1 MKYDFIGLET
11 QVING
16 IKHPNLTLIGC
27 ITEDKYKFIVLADGK
42 EIDYSINLVDRQ
54 GGFIINAPFSNQ
66 VKKIDVYVKIGNKKY
81 LISTLKNSI
90 IAKTYRKFA
99 GSFSRVLHL
108 IKAVFVTIY
117 KGIKFFWKEYHFL
130 VPPKMWGKYWRHFLQ
145 RIKERG
151 IKLFN
156 NPFDV
161 VEYNNWINMFE
172 KREDYVKQKYEP
184 LISIV
189 IPVYNISREYLS
201 KCLDSILNQS
211 YTNFEICLADDC
223 STKKETIATLKEY
236 EKKDSRIK
244 VVYRKENGHIS
255 ECTNSALKIAKGEF
269 IALVDDDDELT
280 VDALSEVVKALNKNK
295 KIDYIYSDE
304 DKIDTTGKRCD
315 PHFKSDFAPDTLLSL
330 NYMSHLSV
338 IRKKLIDKV
347 GGFEKGMEGAQ
358 DYDLFLKVTELT
370 KNIYHIPKIL
380 YHWRMVEG
388 STSMTM
394 SSKNYALEKGKK
406 ALENAMKR
414 RKLDAKVSIDEK
426 SLYYKVEYNIKK
438 EPLVSIIIPT
448 KDYPDVLE
456 TCLKSVYLRTK
467 YKNFEVIVVNN
478 NSEKQETFDLFN
490 KYKKKYKNFKV
501 YDANYEFN
509 YSKIN
514 NDAVKHC
521 KGEYICLLNN
531 DTEII
536 TDKWLT
542 IMVGYA
548 MQEHI
553 GTVGAKLLYPD
564 NTVQH
569 GGIILG
575 LGGVASHAYIGS
587 SKDDLGMYGRLS
599 VPYNYAGNTAACIV
613 VSKKKFLEVGG
624 LEEELKVAYNDVDF
638 NIKLTEKGYYNLFVP
653 QVNVYH
659 FESKTRG
666 LDTTPEK
673 LERFNKEHD
682 YMYNKWGKQIDNDKF
697 YNPNFSKKGWFML
710 DNKKTVSKNGKN

>member
-1 MKYDFIGLET
+1 MRYDFIGLET
-11 QVING
+11 QVITG
-16 IKHPNLTLIGC
+16 IENPNLTLIGC
-27 ITEDKYKFIVLADGK
+27 IIEEKYKFIVLADGK
-42 EIDYSINLVDRQ
+42 EIEYSLKIDNQ
-54 GGFIINAPFSNQ
+54 GGFILNAPFSRK
-66 VKKIDVYVKIGNKKY
+66 VKLVEVYVEVGKKKY
-81 LISTLKNSI
+81 LISSLKNRTY
-90 IAKTYRKFA
+90 AKVCRKILNK
-99 GSFSRVLHL
+99 VYNILHF
-108 IKAVFVTIY
+108 IKAIFVTIF

-130 VPPKMWGKYWRHFLQ
+130 VPPKMWVKYWKHFIH
-145 RIKERG
+145 RIRERG

-161 VEYNNWINMFE
+161 VEYNNWISLFE
-172 KREDYVKQKYEP
+172 TREKYTKQKYEP

-223 STKKETIATLKEY
+223 STKAETLETLKEY
-236 EKKDSRIK
+236 EEKDSRVK
-244 VVYRKENGHIS
+244 VVYRTVNGHIS
-255 ECTNSALKIAKGEF
+255 ECSNSAIEIASGEY

-280 VDALSEVVKALNKNK
+280 FDALSEVVKALNKDK
-295 KIDYIYSDE
+295 TIDYIYSDE
-304 DKIDTTGKRCD
+304 DKIDVTGKRCD

-338 IRKKLIDKV
+338 IRTSLVKKV
-347 GGFEKGMEGAQ
+347 GCFEKGMEGAQ

-370 KNIYHIPKIL
+370 NNIYHIPKIL

-414 RKLDAKVSIDEK
+414 RKIDATVRIDKK
-426 SLYYKVEYNIKK
+426 SLYYIVEYNIKK

-448 KDYPDVLE
+448 KDYAETLD
-456 TCLKSVYLRTK
+456 TCLKSVYAKTK
-467 YKNFEVIVVNN
+467 YKNFEIVVVNN
-478 NSEKQETFDLFN
+478 NSEKQETFDLFDE
-490 KYKKKYKNFKV
+490 YKKKYSNFRV

-521 KGEYICLLNN
+521 NGEYICLLNN

-548 MQEHI
+548 MQDH
-553 GTVGAKLLYPD
+553 VGAVGPKLLYPD

-569 GGIILG
+569 GGVILG

-587 SKDDLGMYGRLS
+587 SVDDYGIYGRLR
-599 VPYNYAGNTAACIV
+599 VPYNYAGVTAACLM

-624 LEEELKVAYNDVDF
+624 LEENLKVAYNDVDF

-653 QVNVYH
+653 QVMVYH
-659 FESKTRG
+659 YESKSRG

-673 LERFNKEHD
+673 MERFNKEHD
-682 YMYNKWGKQIDNDKF
+682 YMYSKWNKQITNDRF

-710 DNKKTVSKNGKN
+710 DNKKSSGS

>member
-27 ITEDKYKFIVLADGK
+27 ITEDKYKFIVLADGE

-99 GSFSRVLHL
+99 GIFSRVLHL

-189 IPVYNISREYLS
+189 IPVYNIRREYLS

-380 YHWRMVEG
+380 YHWRMVDG

-548 MQEHI
+548 MQDHI

-710 DNKKTVSKNGKN
+710 DNRKKK